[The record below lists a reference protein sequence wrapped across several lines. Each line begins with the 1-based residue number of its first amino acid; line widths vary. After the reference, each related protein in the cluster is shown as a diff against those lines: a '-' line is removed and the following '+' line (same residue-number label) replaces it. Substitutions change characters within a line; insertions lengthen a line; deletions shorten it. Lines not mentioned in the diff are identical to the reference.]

1 MNGQQQS
8 SCKLKSHKHL
18 LYIKQSVEK
27 TSGGHSHAIAPQRK
41 DTTELDKQL
50 TEMILITQNKRTRVQ
65 KLQNTV
71 NVVRYRIKIANN
83 PPAEKGCSHK
93 IVITK

>member
-1 MNGQQQS
+1 MNEQQS
-8 SCKLKSHKHL
+8 SCKLKPHKYF
-18 LYIKQSVEK
+18 LYIKPPVEK
-27 TSGGHSHAIAPQRK
+27 TSGAHSHHIFPQRK

-50 TEMILITQNKRTRVQ
+50 IEMILIPQNIRTRIQ

-71 NVVRYRIKIANN
+71 NVLLYWIKIANN

-93 IVITK
+93 VMIAK

>member
-1 MNGQQQS
+1 MI
-8 SCKLKSHKHL
+8 
-18 LYIKQSVEK
+18 YIKQPVEK
-27 TSGGHSHAIAPQRK
+27 TSGTHSHRIAPQRK

-50 TEMILITQNKRTRVQ
+50 IEMILIPQNKRTRIQ

-71 NVVRYRIKIANN
+71 NFLLYRIKTANN

-93 IVITK
+93 VMIAK